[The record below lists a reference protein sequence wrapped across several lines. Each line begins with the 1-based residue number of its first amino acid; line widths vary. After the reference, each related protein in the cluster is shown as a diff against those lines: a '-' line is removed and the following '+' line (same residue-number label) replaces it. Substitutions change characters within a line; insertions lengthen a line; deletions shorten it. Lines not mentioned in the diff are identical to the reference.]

1 MKKLFAILMALLLVA
16 SFSVTAFATEAGNEE
31 IPSPTDVPQ
40 IIVDFDSQHPG
51 ATTDVSYNYVDA
63 GTEVTFTAP
72 ESEYD
77 FIGFQI
83 VCDKAEGEG
92 YEVVSGAEYIV
103 DGSATRTNGVPTL
116 VLKVFADTKV
126 IALYDI
132 DTEETEP
139 TTATQPDDDDGD
151 SPQTGD
157 SMLVYCIAGALILGV
172 VGFAFAGKKLLKK
185 EN

>member
-1 MKKLFAILMALLLVA
+1 MKKLFAILMVLLLVA
-16 SFSVTAFATEAGNEE
+16 SLAVTAFATETEDE
-31 IPSPTDVPQ
+31 ILSPTDVPLVV
-40 IIVDFDSQHPG
+40 VDFDSQHPG
-51 ATTDVSYNYVDA
+51 QTSDVSKESVA
-63 GTEVTFTAP
+63 KGSEVTFVAP
-72 ESEYD
+72 ESEYE

-83 VCDKAEGEG
+83 ESED
-92 YEVVSGAEYIV
+92 YEIVSGAEYVV
-103 DGSATRTNGVPTL
+103 DAPKTRTGDRPTL
-116 VLKVFADTKV
+116 VLIVNADTKV

-139 TTATQPDDDDGD
+139 TTATQPDDEEGD

-157 SMLVYCIAGALILGV
+157 SMLVYCIAGALIFGV

>member
-16 SFSVTAFATEAGNEE
+16 SFSVTAFATEAGNDE
-31 IPSPTDVPQ
+31 IPSPTDVPLV
-40 IIVDFDSQHPG
+40 IVDFDSQHPG
-51 ATTDVSYNYVDA
+51 QISDVFENEVES
-63 GTEVTFTAP
+63 GTQVTFVAP

-83 VCDKAEGEG
+83 ECAKAEGEG
-92 YEVVSGAEYIV
+92 YEVVSGAQYIV
-103 DGSATRTNGVPTL
+103 DGSATRTAERPTL
-116 VLKVFADTKV
+116 VLKVYTDIRV

-132 DTEETEP
+132 DGEETEP
-139 TTATQPDDDDGD
+139 TTATQPDDEEGD

-157 SMLVYCIAGALILGV
+157 SMLVWCIAGALVLGV